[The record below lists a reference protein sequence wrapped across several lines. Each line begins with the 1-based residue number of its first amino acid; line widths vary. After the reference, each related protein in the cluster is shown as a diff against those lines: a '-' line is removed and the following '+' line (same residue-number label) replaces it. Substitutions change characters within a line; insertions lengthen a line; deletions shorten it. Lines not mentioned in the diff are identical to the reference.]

1 MVIHE
6 ASSNTTNPGSTF
18 PDEFMGFEGREGP
31 GSLFLNHNSKKI
43 FTLYVIGN
51 RFEITPS
58 RFVIISAY

>member
-1 MVIHE
+1 MKQAAIQLTQGPHFQMNLWV
-6 ASSNTTNPGSTF
+6 
-18 PDEFMGFEGREGP
+18 EGREGP